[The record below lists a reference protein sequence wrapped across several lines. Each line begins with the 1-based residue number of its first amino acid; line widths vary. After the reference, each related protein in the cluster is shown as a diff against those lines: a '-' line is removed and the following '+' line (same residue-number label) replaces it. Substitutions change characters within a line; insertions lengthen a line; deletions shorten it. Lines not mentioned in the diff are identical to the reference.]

1 MEENK
6 ELELTNN
13 DENETVE
20 EQEETNNVSEEESE
34 SSQDNVVEEEEKI
47 SMTQKEFDEKMK
59 IRLERQERSLKRKFD
74 EELSEYERT
83 KQILSSTFGT
93 DDIKELNQKM
103 IDYYTEEGIEIP
115 EAKPKGLTNEE
126 IEILG
131 NAEAQKIIELGEEEI
146 IEELDRLKIKGAD
159 NLTPKE
165 KYVYKNLYETLE
177 HKKQLDELEE
187 NGIDAS
193 ILEDSDFKQYEKKFS
208 QDMSLVEKVNLYQQL
223 TQKEPPKKPG
233 SMESTPVTQ
242 DKDYYTEEEV
252 VNLSPEEWQKPG
264 VWEKVRASQK
274 KWKINK

>member
-13 DENETVE
+13 EENETIE
-20 EQEETNNVSEEESE
+20 NSEETNDVLEEESK
-34 SSQDNVVEEEEKI
+34 SSQTDVVEEDKI

-115 EAKPKGLTNEE
+115 EMKPKGLSEEE

-146 IEELDRLKIKGAD
+146 IEELDRLKDKGAD

-165 KYVYKNLYETLE
+165 KYVYKNLYENLE

-193 ILEDSDFKQYEKKFS
+193 ILEEKEFQKYEKKFS
-208 QDMSLVEKVNLYQQL
+208 NDISLVEKVNLYQQL

-233 SMESTPVTQ
+233 SMESTPDTQ
-242 DKDYYTEEEV
+242 EKDYYTEEEV
-252 VNLSPEEWQKPG
+252 VNLSSEEWQKPG

-274 KWKINK
+274 KWKNK

>member
-177 HKKQLDELEE
+177 HKKQLD
-187 NGIDAS
+187 S
-193 ILEDSDFKQYEKKFS
+193 W
-208 QDMSLVEKVNLYQQL
+208 V
-223 TQKEPPKKPG
+223 
-233 SMESTPVTQ
+233 VTYGR
-242 DKDYYTEEEV
+242 DK
-252 VNLSPEEWQKPG
+252 
-264 VWEKVRASQK
+264 R
-274 KWKINK
+274 

>member
-13 DENETVE
+13 EENETTE
-20 EQEETNNVSEEESE
+20 EAEETNSASQETSE
-34 SSQDNVVEEEEKI
+34 SSQTDVVEEEKL

-83 KQILSSTFGT
+83 RQILSSTFGT

-146 IEELDRLKIKGAD
+146 IEELDRLKDKGAD

-177 HKKQLDELEE
+177 KRKELDELEE

-242 DKDYYTEEEV
+242 EKDYYTEEEV
-252 VNLSPEEWQKPG
+252 VNLTPEEWQKPG

-274 KWKINK
+274 KWKK

>member
-1 MEENK
+1 MEDSK

-13 DENETVE
+13 EENETTE
-20 EQEETNNVSEEESE
+20 EVEETNSASEETSD
-34 SSQDNVVEEEEKI
+34 SSQEDVVEEEKI

-59 IRLERQERSLKRKFD
+59 IRLERQERSLKRKF
-74 EELSEYERT
+74 EEEMSEYERT
-83 KQILSSTFGT
+83 RQILSSTFGT

-146 IEELDRLKIKGAD
+146 IEELDRLKDKGAD

-177 HKKQLDELEE
+177 KRKELDELEE

-242 DKDYYTEEEV
+242 EKDYYTEEEV